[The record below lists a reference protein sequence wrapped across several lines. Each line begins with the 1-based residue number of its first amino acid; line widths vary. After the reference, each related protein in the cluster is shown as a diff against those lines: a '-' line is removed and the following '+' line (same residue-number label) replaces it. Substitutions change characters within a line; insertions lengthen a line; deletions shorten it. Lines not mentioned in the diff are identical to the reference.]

1 MMNIGYILGSQT
13 MNYRIKYNGNLFYLL
28 EVIAKHLEIE
38 QKDLFNMTHLEGDTI
53 VFNEAKIELNN
64 DVVLTE
70 GGIDIED
77 QRSTEID

>member
-1 MMNIGYILGSQT
+1 

-28 EVIAKHLEIE
+28 EVIAKHLKIE

-53 VFNEAKIELNN
+53 IFGEARIELNN
-64 DVVLTE
+64 YVILVE

-77 QRSTEID
+77 QRSTETE

>member
-1 MMNIGYILGSQT
+1 

-38 QKDLFNMTHLEGDTI
+38 QKDLFNIIHLEGDTI
-53 VFNEAKIELNN
+53 IFGETRIELNN
-64 DVVLTE
+64 YVVLVE